1 MAIFYKNNRLWI
13 FFLSTA
19 LLIILVLS
27 FSLFKMLCITD
38 LAVEPIHK
46 LATADQEKLGNPG
59 VYLVSYADGDPMFF
73 QNQNILVQST
83 LNKGVDFFL
92 NYNRSHLSPDFYAQN
107 KHVLDQKLGAGLWL
121 WKPWIILDALNKMP
135 EDAILIYMDAGL
147 SAYRPLDDIINLAAK
162 HNIVL
167 YSYPPGEVKSI
178 VRVKRD
184 AFIKVGCDEE
194 RCHNA
199 DYIQATFL
207 ALKNNEVSR
216 KFIAEW
222 LHYCSDE
229 SVLSRAPSVLAPEHP
244 AFSNHGD
251 DQSVLSAVYYK
262 NPIGYVISQ
271 TDLAKYMSF
280 HRRKPGEKPAYST
293 LLYDTHKYSESGQKK
308 IRGWEAKFINS
319 KLFVALRKMVIQ
331 HYHGADQ

>member
-1 MAIFYKNNRLWI
+1 MAVITKDNRVW
-13 FFLSTA
+13 
-19 LLIILVLS
+19 IILLSVALALMITLS
-27 FSLFKMLCITD
+27 FTLFKLLCITD
-38 LAVEPIHK
+38 LAVEPIHR
-46 LATADQEKLGNPG
+46 LAIDNQKKLGNPG
-59 VYLVSYADGDPMFF
+59 VYLVSYSDGHQMFV

-92 NYNRSHLSPDFYAQN
+92 NYNRSHLSPEFYEQN

-121 WKPWIILDALNKMP
+121 WKPWIILDALKKMP

-147 SAYRPLDDIINLAAK
+147 SAYRPLDDLINLAAK
-162 HNIVL
+162 HNILL

-184 AFIKVGCDEE
+184 AFIKVGCDEA

-207 ALKNNEVSR
+207 ALKNNETSR

-244 AFSNHGD
+244 QFSNHGD

-293 LLYDTHKYSESGQKK
+293 LMYDMHKYSESGQKQ
-308 IRGWEAKFINS
+308 IRGWEAKLLNS
-319 KLFVALRKMVIQ
+319 KFLVALREVLIK
-331 HYHGADQ
+331 HYCGE